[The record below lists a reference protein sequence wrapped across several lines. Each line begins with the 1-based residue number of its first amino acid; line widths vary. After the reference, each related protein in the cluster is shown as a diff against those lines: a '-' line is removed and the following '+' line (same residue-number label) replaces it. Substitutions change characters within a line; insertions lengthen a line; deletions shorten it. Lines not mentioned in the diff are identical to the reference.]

1 MEKFNKNELIAAI
14 EIGMAE
20 LKFIICEIN
29 ALGEIIILENLNM
42 PSNIEKDVCA
52 DKKIAVNTIQHICKI
67 INGFVNIMKE
77 YDIKRYRAVAT
88 TGVRE
93 ACNREYVLE
102 QIKSKTGISIEIINT
117 SEERFLLYKALYD
130 ITPELINLHEDG
142 TIIVSLD
149 SIGVN
154 ISAYSKSSL
163 KFTEYIDIGSIQLNE
178 DLCDLEQYTLN
189 YSRII
194 EEYIESKIYFLR
206 NLIKEIHAKN
216 YIVLGEEALSIR
228 KLCKYKSSN
237 ESFVSKKELLTLNN
251 LIGNM
256 TVEQIIERYEIQS
269 RKVESLILSLTTLTI
284 IFNMTNAKGMVIPM
298 IFLPKGV
305 IGNMVDEEVITARK
319 EFLLREILDSSI
331 YIANKFKIDGNHVKY
346 VESLALH
353 IFDNTKLLHKL
364 REREKLYL
372 QIATILYEIGRYI
385 GLYSNE
391 DHSNN
396 IIKSQNIIGLSND
409 EISIIACI
417 VKYQNNKIQILLDDE
432 YLSLNYENRII
443 VSKLCSILKL
453 ANSLDISRKQKIDKY
468 DVSIESKYVYFRCK
482 TSRDI
487 LLEQCSFNSNAVFF
501 EEVMGSKP
509 MIISEG

>member
-163 KFTEYIDIGSIQLNE
+163 KFTEYIAIG
-178 DLCDLEQYTLN
+178 
-189 YSRII
+189 
-194 EEYIESKIYFLR
+194 
-206 NLIKEIHAKN
+206 
-216 YIVLGEEALSIR
+216 
-228 KLCKYKSSN
+228 
-237 ESFVSKKELLTLNN
+237 
-251 LIGNM
+251 
-256 TVEQIIERYEIQS
+256 
-269 RKVESLILSLTTLTI
+269 
-284 IFNMTNAKGMVIPM
+284 
-298 IFLPKGV
+298 
-305 IGNMVDEEVITARK
+305 
-319 EFLLREILDSSI
+319 
-331 YIANKFKIDGNHVKY
+331 
-346 VESLALH
+346 
-353 IFDNTKLLHKL
+353 
-364 REREKLYL
+364 
-372 QIATILYEIGRYI
+372 
-385 GLYSNE
+385 
-391 DHSNN
+391 
-396 IIKSQNIIGLSND
+396 
-409 EISIIACI
+409 
-417 VKYQNNKIQILLDDE
+417 
-432 YLSLNYENRII
+432 
-443 VSKLCSILKL
+443 
-453 ANSLDISRKQKIDKY
+453 
-468 DVSIESKYVYFRCK
+468 
-482 TSRDI
+482 
-487 LLEQCSFNSNAVFF
+487 
-501 EEVMGSKP
+501 
-509 MIISEG
+509 